1 MSIKVGIVGLGGI
14 AARHAQGYDH
24 LDAVELVAFCDI
36 NPEALKK
43 RADEFDVTGRYDDY
57 QKMID
62 AEDLDLISVCTQA
75 PMHAPVAIAAAQAG
89 VHVLSEKP
97 LSVDLERADQM
108 IEAARQAGVKL
119 AVSHQYRFSPAVRR
133 AKKMAN
139 SGKIGKFRSV
149 REIGKGREAGFEL
162 MEMGVHY
169 FDEMDFLMGGI
180 EWVHAQISYQGHSVT
195 GDDIMHSSKLC
206 TTDRRDNGM
215 VAGDTMTIHLGGPNG
230 VSGIIELYKRES
242 RHGWVWGPHLLGESG
257 QIMVKPRPHTGIDE
271 MWFCPFDVS
280 FAAHTPPWER
290 VKIPQEDY
298 IIEGKAWGPQ
308 HSIWSVQNMI
318 EAIRNDSEPE
328 LGGQN
333 ALTSLQCVSAV
344 YESHFTGSRAYLPL
358 PDRRHP
364 LVKRLA
370 S

>member
-62 AEDLDLISVCTQA
+62 AENLDLVSVCTQA
-75 PMHAPVAIAAAQAG
+75 PMHVNLAQNREDCPEDSGRDEQEQGDLRGRAPKPMVSAAAQEAG
-89 VHVLSEKP
+89 IHVLSEKP
-97 LSVDLERADQM
+97 LSIDLQHADEM
-108 IEAARQAGVKL
+108 IAAARKAGVKL

-169 FDEMDFLMGGI
+169 FDEMDFLMSGI
-180 EWVHAQISYQGHSVT
+180 EWVHAQISYQGHPVT
-195 GDDIMHSSKLC
+195 KDDIMHSSKLC
-206 TTDRRDNGM
+206 KNDRRDNGM
-215 VAGDTMTIHLGGPNG
+215 VAGDTMMIHLGGPKG
-230 VSGIIELYKRES
+230 VHVRYHRTLQAGGAARL
-242 RHGWVWGPHLLGESG
+242 
-257 QIMVKPRPHTGIDE
+257 
-271 MWFCPFDVS
+271 DV
-280 FAAHTPPWER
+280 
-290 VKIPQEDY
+290 
-298 IIEGKAWGPQ
+298 
-308 HSIWSVQNMI
+308 
-318 EAIRNDSEPE
+318 
-328 LGGQN
+328 
-333 ALTSLQCVSAV
+333 
-344 YESHFTGSRAYLPL
+344 GSPL
-358 PDRRHP
+358 ARRHRADYGKVP
-364 LVKRLA
+364 RGHGR
-370 S
+370 